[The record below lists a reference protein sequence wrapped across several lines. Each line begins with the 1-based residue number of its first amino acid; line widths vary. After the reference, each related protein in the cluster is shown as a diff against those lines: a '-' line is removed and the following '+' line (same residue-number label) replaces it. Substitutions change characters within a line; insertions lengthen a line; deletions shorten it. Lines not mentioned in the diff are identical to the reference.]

1 MITDE
6 DYSQFLTNVLS
17 VVEEE
22 LQKGFRPVAFL
33 LDVCDPCALAIASEW
48 CDLPLLSEIVGIP
61 MLHSAVPEEQARRA
75 IREHASWLLV
85 QFDKVITTGK
95 LPLVIVTPT
104 TSYVGLLDDFVEK
117 CQAARVQRLQSFPF
131 DDN

>member
-1 MITDE
+1 MHETYVATIVGCAQRDVPSFQLRKDPNMITDE

-61 MLHSAVPEEQARRA
+61 MLHSAVR
-75 IREHASWLLV
+75 LL
-85 QFDKVITTGK
+85 G
-95 LPLVIVTPT
+95 LP
-104 TSYVGLLDDFVEK
+104 
-117 CQAARVQRLQSFPF
+117 ANR
-131 DDN
+131 